1 MGFKHILSSEF
12 VDVGSNKVMA
22 TLSGDPSFSS
32 LYPTLSKLASI
43 ILTLP
48 ISTANCERGFSTM
61 NRIKT
66 DPRNRLKTFT
76 LDMLIRLSSEGPSL
90 ETFDFDAAVN
100 VWAQKNK
107 RRISV

>member
-12 VDVGSNKVMA
+12 VDVGPNKVMV

-43 ILTLP
+43 TLTLP

-90 ETFDFDAAVN
+90 ETFDSAVN
-100 VWAQKNK
+100 VWAQKSK

>member
-1 MGFKHILSSEF
+1 
-12 VDVGSNKVMA
+12 MA

-32 LYPTLSKLASI
+32 LYPTQSKQASI
-43 ILTLP
+43 TLTLP
-48 ISTANCERGFSTM
+48 ISTANCEKIFSTM

-66 DPRNRLKTFT
+66 DPRNLLKTFT
-76 LDMLIRLSSEGPSL
+76 LDMLIHLSSEGPGL

-100 VWAQKNK
+100 VWAQKSK